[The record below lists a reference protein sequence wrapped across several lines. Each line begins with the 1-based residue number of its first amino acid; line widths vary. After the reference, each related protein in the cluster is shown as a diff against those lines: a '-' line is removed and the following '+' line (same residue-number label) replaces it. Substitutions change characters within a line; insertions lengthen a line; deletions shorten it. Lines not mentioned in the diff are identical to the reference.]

1 VPRGGDVIKERK
13 LGRDEAVIDMLDL
26 IAGAGLRQ
34 GTAPQFGGEL
44 TAGDV
49 AAGHLAPPRSAMLR
63 LRHTHHML
71 ARAIAEGKSNVAAA
85 ALTGYAPGTVSA
97 LKADPAFQEL
107 VAYYQAQVDDLF
119 AQIQDRIGALGV
131 SFLDEIQQR
140 LETSPESFSIGQL
153 QKMAEFL
160 LDRSVAPAKNG
171 QKAGPGGPAAISV
184 KIDFSGQ
191 TALPPAG
198 AVLELEAN

>member
-1 VPRGGDVIKERK
+1 M
-13 LGRDEAVIDMLDL
+13 LDMLDL
-26 IAGAGLRQ
+26 IAEAGLKPKA
-34 GTAPQFGGEL
+34 APQFQGEL
-44 TAGDV
+44 TAADV
-49 AAGHLAPPRSAMLR
+49 EGGPQGQPRSVVLR

-71 ARAIAEGKSNVAAA
+71 ARALAEGKSNIEAA
-85 ALTGYAPGTVSA
+85 ALSGYAPGSVSA

-107 VAYYQAQVDDLF
+107 VAHYQAQVDDLF

-140 LETSPESFSIGQL
+140 LEVSPESFSIGQL

-171 QKAGPGGPAAISV
+171 LKAGPGGPAAISV
-184 KIDFSGQ
+184 KIDFSGPQ
-191 TALPPAG
+191 SVSAPK